1 MGLNLFMRNLKKI
14 LMIVRVFGGLGNQLF
29 QYAFGQ
35 YLKNQSG
42 LPINYDFKYFEY
54 NNFRP
59 PNIMKFDFE
68 ILESKKEVSKKYI
81 KFKSFRINNFYN
93 KVFNVNTFQ
102 CEPLKDNHKIIP
114 SDYYHGYWQNKK
126 FSLSVIDLLR
136 ANFNIKTPSSK
147 LQKYL
152 DGIKQINNTVS
163 IHIRRTD
170 YLLKKNSAIFSQLD
184 KEYFLSAIDKLEDLL
199 EEKSFH
205 FFVFSDDIAWTKS
218 IFSQKNN
225 IYFIEGLE
233 DFEDLYLMTKCNHHI
248 LSNSTFSW
256 WGAVL
261 NKQIDKKVIC
271 PKDWFNGD
279 KNRMNNLVL
288 EEWILC

>member
-1 MGLNLFMRNLKKI
+1 MV
-14 LMIVRVFGGLGNQLF
+14 VRVFGGLGNQLF

-42 LPINYDFKYFEY
+42 LPINYDFEYFEN

-59 PNIMKFDFE
+59 PNIKQFDFE
-68 ILESKKEVSKKYI
+68 ILESKKEASKKHI

-93 KVFNVNTFQ
+93 IVFNANTFHS
-102 CEPLKDNHKIIP
+102 EPLKDNHIIN
-114 SDYYHGYWQNKK
+114 SNDYYQGYWQNKK
-126 FSLSVIDLLR
+126 FSLYVIDLLK
-136 ANFNIKTPSSK
+136 ANFNLKAPSSN
-147 LQKYL
+147 LQKHL
-152 DGIKQINNTVS
+152 GVIENINNTVS

-184 KEYFLSAIDKLEDLL
+184 KEYFLSAIDKLEYLL
-199 EEKSFH
+199 EEKSLN
-205 FFVFSDDIAWTKS
+205 FFVFSDDIVWAKS
-218 IFSQKNN
+218 VFSEKNKIN
-225 IYFIEGLE
+225 FIEGLE
-233 DFEDLYLMTKCNHHI
+233 DFEDLYLMTKCDHHI

-261 NKQIDKKVIC
+261 NKQENKKVIC

-279 KNRMNNLVL
+279 KKRMDALVL

>member
-1 MGLNLFMRNLKKI
+1 MSILKKI
-14 LMIVRVFGGLGNQLF
+14 LMVVRVFGGLGNQLF

-42 LPINYDFKYFEY
+42 LPINYDFEYFKK
-54 NNFRP
+54 NNFRS
-59 PNIMKFDFE
+59 PNIKQFDFE
-68 ILESKKEVSKKYI
+68 ILDSKKEASKKHI

-93 KVFNVNTFQ
+93 KVFSTKTFH
-102 CEPLKDNHKIIP
+102 CEPLKDNHIIN
-114 SDYYHGYWQNKK
+114 SNYYYQGYWQNKK
-126 FSLSVIDLLR
+126 YSLSVIDILK
-136 ANFNIKTPSSK
+136 ANFNLKIPSSALK
-147 LQKYL
+147 KYL
-152 DGIKQINNTVS
+152 SNIEKINNTVS

-184 KEYFLSAIDKLEDLL
+184 KEYFLSSIDKLEGLL
-199 EEKSFH
+199 KETSLH
-205 FFVFSDDIAWTKS
+205 FFIFSDDIAWAKN
-218 IFSQKNN
+218 IFSEKNN
-225 IYFIEGLE
+225 INFIDGLE

-261 NKQIDKKVIC
+261 NKQEDKKVIC

-279 KNRMNNLVL
+279 NKRMGHLVL